1 MIAPGQSAEG
11 MILLHFPIT
20 KAVWDSRRTAVLNV
34 DLYHQGEQ
42 AVLIEHTTEAPSD
55 TAQPPAP
62 TGDGED
68 KN

>member
-1 MIAPGQSAEG
+1 MIAPGKSAEG
-11 MILLHFPIT
+11 MVLLHFPIT

-42 AVLIEHTTEAPSD
+42 TVLIEHTTEAAPD
-55 TAQPPAP
+55 TPQPPAP
-62 TGDGED
+62 SGDGES